1 MRKRVAIIGGGL
13 TGIGCLT
20 ELVSAGHD
28 ARLYERNDDI
38 GGVWHPANCYSG
50 LSLHGASAA
59 FEYHDFPLPA
69 SVDTA
74 RPISSPEVHEYLKAY
89 FAHKGHYDRAEFDTE
104 VEAISYSGTS
114 RTYTLRLRKRGAAD
128 VSTRDFD
135 YVVYTHGFTARNLP
149 AIDGACSFAGQ
160 ALHSYDLSESKLVEL
175 VGAGRKVVLVGGSK
189 TATDLILRFH
199 HHQHE
204 VKWLCRKNY
213 WFLRSDPL
221 INIVAGRMSGKS
233 WGGYRRVALF
243 IGDIAGSKLPRVQ
256 LAILRA
262 CGLADTFGARHWDF
276 TKFHRGRIEDASMSK
291 LRTYFR
297 EHGVVGEI
305 ASFAKDGLKL
315 EDGRKLAC
323 DAVIFCTGSSP
334 HRSLLPIAY
343 DGVPFDLGRV
353 ARMYRER
360 VIPELSGLIFTA
372 FHFFSFG
379 VVNGLMTGR
388 WVVRFIQEQFDES
401 YLADH
406 ARTYDPP
413 FFLQPS
419 LLFDSS
425 RPMSVRSA
433 EMLAAFFRSGE
444 ISKSAYSKWLW
455 EFTSAPR
462 GVEPL
467 TIHAP
472 ARLK

>member
-1 MRKRVAIIGGGL
+1 
-13 TGIGCLT
+13 
-20 ELVSAGHD
+20 
-28 ARLYERNDDI
+28 
-38 GGVWHPANCYSG
+38 
-50 LSLHGASAA
+50 
-59 FEYHDFPLPA
+59 
-69 SVDTA
+69 
-74 RPISSPEVHEYLKAY
+74 
-89 FAHKGHYDRAEFDTE
+89 
-104 VEAISYSGTS
+104 
-114 RTYTLRLRKRGAAD
+114 
-128 VSTRDFD
+128 
-135 YVVYTHGFTARNLP
+135 
-149 AIDGACSFAGQ
+149 
-160 ALHSYDLSESKLVEL
+160 
-175 VGAGRKVVLVGGSK
+175 
-189 TATDLILRFH
+189 
-199 HHQHE
+199 
-204 VKWLCRKNY
+204 
-213 WFLRSDPL
+213 
-221 INIVAGRMSGKS
+221 
-233 WGGYRRVALF
+233 
-243 IGDIAGSKLPRVQ
+243 
-256 LAILRA
+256 
-262 CGLADTFGARHWDF
+262 
-276 TKFHRGRIEDASMSK
+276 
-291 LRTYFR
+291 
-297 EHGVVGEI
+297 
-305 ASFAKDGLKL
+305 
-315 EDGRKLAC
+315 
-323 DAVIFCTGSSP
+323 VIFCTGSSP

-388 WVVRFIQEQFDES
+388 WVVRFIQEQFDER

-444 ISKSAYSKWLW
+444 ISKSAYSRWLW
-455 EFTSAPR
+455 EFASAPR